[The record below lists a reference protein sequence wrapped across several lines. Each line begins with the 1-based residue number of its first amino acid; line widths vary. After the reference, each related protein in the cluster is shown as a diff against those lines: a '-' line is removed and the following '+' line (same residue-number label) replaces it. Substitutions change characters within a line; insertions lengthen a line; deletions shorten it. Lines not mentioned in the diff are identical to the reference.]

1 MDVST
6 LLVTIPVDPA
16 QRATIEAELPAAVD
30 CRYIDDCDG
39 DDRAE
44 AVADADG
51 LLSQVPH
58 EELDDSELARL
69 HADQVLQVVLAG
81 VDHLPL
87 NELPDGLVI
96 QNNAGAHAEPI
107 AEHVLAMYFALSKRL
122 RIEHQKLQAG
132 EFDQFRPNRR
142 VADSTC
148 GIVGF
153 GGIGQAT
160 TRLLQ
165 AVGVSVLAINRSGE
179 AETPVEFLGTPEDLE
194 YVLRRADGLVL
205 SAPLTPETRGII
217 GREQLRWLPVDGMVI
232 NIARGELID
241 QAALYEHL
249 QDNPTFQAGIDA
261 WWTEPIRHGSF
272 EMAHPFLDLPNVIGS
287 PHNAAQV
294 PGIREQSLQ
303 QAVQNVSEA
312 LTTGEYTNVV
322 DRALGY

>member
-1 MDVST
+1 MGGST
-6 LLVTIPVDPA
+6 LLVTMPVEPE
-16 QRATIEAELPAAVD
+16 QRETTEAELSAAID
-30 CRYIDDCDG
+30 CQYLEDLDG
-39 DDRAE
+39 DERAG

-58 EELDDSELARL
+58 DELDQEELDRL
-69 HADQVLQVVLAG
+69 HADQVMQVVLAG

-87 NELPDGLVI
+87 DQLPDGLVI

-142 VADSTC
+142 VDGSTC

-160 TRLLQ
+160 ARLLQ
-165 AVGVSVLAINRSGE
+165 SVGVSVCAINRSGE
-179 AETPVEFLGTPEDLE
+179 AETPVAFLGTPDDLE
-194 YVLRRADGLVL
+194 YVLRRVDGLVL
-205 SAPLTPETRGII
+205 SAPLTPETRSLI
-217 GREQLRWLPVDGMVI
+217 GREQLRWLPDDGVVI

-272 EMAHPFLDLPNVIGS
+272 EMAYPFLDLPNVIGS

-294 PGIREQSLQ
+294 LGISDQSLQ
-303 QAVQNVSEA
+303 QAVQNVFEA